1 MSESTQKKSIEL
13 IDAIESILLHKSCPL
28 SLDYLSLKLQKKYV
42 MKSVTKSAF
51 VYMVHT
57 EISKY
62 PHRIYPTENGLY
74 ILANPSDQERST
86 LILPDPQTPVH
97 SELDSV
103 HPDPIHVPGCDE
115 ELEIYQLT
123 QEVALLKELNAGCL
137 AWNHSLAGLITE
149 RRRELE
155 EVNTDVT
162 LLLASYH
169 ATREN
174 TQKNTLHKKKYNKKY
189 GKSARRLSASGKRN
203 KKRVT
208 VSERKHKLKVI
219 TVKKSKLNSST
230 KYPTTPPHRSQL
242 SSPPPSE
249 DPPSDQNSQSN
260 SSGSANTN
268 TRSRHSPSPYLSPT
282 SPSHQYENLE
292 LVSPNLLEDNLT
304 SNDKQETTSSDS
316 D

>member
-1 MSESTQKKSIEL
+1 
-13 IDAIESILLHKSCPL
+13 
-28 SLDYLSLKLQKKYV
+28 

-51 VYMVHT
+51 VHMVQT
-57 EISKY
+57 EISRY
-62 PHRIYPTENGLY
+62 PHRIYLIENGLY

-86 LILPDPQTPVH
+86 LILPEPQNPVQ

-103 HPDPIHVPGCDE
+103 HAEIHVPGCDE

-123 QEVALLKELNAGCL
+123 QEVALLKELNNGCL

-155 EVNTDVT
+155 EVNTDVA

-169 ATREN
+169 ATKEN

-189 GKSARRLSASGKRN
+189 SKSTRRLSASGKRN
-203 KKRVT
+203 KKRMT

-219 TVKKSKLNSST
+219 IVKKSKLNSST
-230 KYPTTPPHRSQL
+230 KYPATPPYIPQL
-242 SSPPPSE
+242 SSPPQSE
-249 DPPSDQNSQSN
+249 DLPSDQNSQSN
-260 SSGSANTN
+260 SSGSANTD
-268 TRSRHSPSPYLSPT
+268 TRSRHSPSPYFSPI
-282 SPSHQYENLE
+282 SPSHQSENLE
-292 LVSPNLLEDNLT
+292 PVFPNLLEDNLT